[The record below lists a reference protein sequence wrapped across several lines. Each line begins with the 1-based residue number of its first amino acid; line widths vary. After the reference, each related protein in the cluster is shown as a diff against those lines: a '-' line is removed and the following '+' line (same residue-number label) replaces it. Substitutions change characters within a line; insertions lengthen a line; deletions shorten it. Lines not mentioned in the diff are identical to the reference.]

1 MNCKIR
7 ENNDR
12 KKNSERGAK
21 CGTRQKLFIKI
32 VKWVTMRYGLL
43 FKKNYIYFS
52 YIIVTFIQVGIIFFR
67 FFSILVSNFLRLH
80 IQGNFRN
87 QRAIAPLPF

>member
-1 MNCKIR
+1 MNGKIC

-12 KKNSERGAK
+12 KKKNSETSAK
-21 CGTRQKLFIKI
+21 CGTRQKLFIRI

-52 YIIVTFIQVGIIFFR
+52 YIIVTFIQVGIIFFV
-67 FFSILVSNFLRLH
+67 FSQYR
-80 IQGNFRN
+80 
-87 QRAIAPLPF
+87 